1 MILTFPTRHG
11 PKETAHKVPKENLQA
26 GDQSKQA
33 NCSRDELDQEVGE
46 CRMLRLLQA
55 RLARF
60 DTYLYPL
67 CGTALLLSQPGGF
80 TRTVPDL
87 RAARQL
93 LRQWEGQ

>member
-1 MILTFPTRHG
+1 MILTFPRRHR
-11 PKETAHKVPKENLQA
+11 PKETARVPQEERQA

-33 NCSRDELDQEVGE
+33 NSSRDELDQEVGD
-46 CRMLRLLQA
+46 CRMLRLLQE

-67 CGTALLLSQPGGF
+67 TGDTLLLSQPGSF

-93 LRQWEGQ
+93 LRQWEAR